1 MKGPGYDP
9 PVEAYC
15 HSCGG
20 ELTTTKAEKKRL
32 GSIFSRR
39 WQWHIATVCSG
50 CGREAGSAV
59 ALYRYPSPS
68 LIKRVLNSLGGI
80 TRSTSLAG
88 PSLRRRMAEF
98 RGPDGTLDLTELVAA
113 IPFKAYGMK
122 GHPLGLRLASPGYG
136 KTGEVI
142 DRLHFQYVTGGL
154 QSGNPAPGERIIDI
168 EQGPMGHRYM
178 DPEADLFSIRGLVE
192 SDRDFYR
199 DWNLERIQSSPKHEA
214 TVRVNG
220 TDETVELASWYEPQ
234 LVALAHTR
242 IGDHPMR
249 VTSMNL
255 SEKELLQCLATL
267 IVLQDDQSALTQH
280 IQDYQRSSQELRAY
294 WRSQATEPSQ

>member
-1 MKGPGYDP
+1 MKGPGCHP

-32 GSIFSRR
+32 GNIFSRR

-80 TRSTSLAG
+80 TRSTSLAA

-122 GHPLGLRLASPGYG
+122 GHPLGLGLASPGYG

-154 QSGNPAPGERIIDI
+154 QSGNHSPGERIIDI
-168 EQGPMGHRYM
+168 EQGPGVQRYR
-178 DPEADLFSIRGLVE
+178 DPEADLSSIRGLVA
-192 SDRDFYR
+192 SGRDFYR
-199 DWNLERIQSSPKHEA
+199 DWNLKRIESSPKHEA
-214 TVRVNG
+214 IVRVNG
-220 TDETVELASWYEPQ
+220 IDETVELTSWYEPQ
-234 LVALAHTR
+234 PVALAHTM

-249 VTSMNL
+249 VTSLNL

-267 IVLQDDQSALTQH
+267 IVLQDDQSTLTQH
-280 IQDYQRSSQELRAY
+280 IQDYQRASQELRAY